1 MINPHPNPPRRRGNE
16 LKNSIFK
23 ILIELFIF
31 DKVKRSKIKAR
42 WAKRYLEKYIEV
54 QADGQL
60 PPDQYHCC
68 TAVEAR
74 FEVDPVLQDKPVDK
88 QLSTDQIDLPLPLW
102 QYWHQGKENAPEL
115 IQRCFES
122 VQKYEGDRKINIL
135 SFDTIKD
142 YVELPQRY
150 YDLVS
155 SGKMPV
161 ALFSDILRMYL
172 LTQYGGVWIDST
184 ILLTDKIPQEIIDS
198 SFCVVRKDPEKD
210 NQENKMSCYFIRADK
225 NSPNLNAIK
234 RTLENYWAEND
245 FMINYFMFEHIS
257 TMLSDKT
264 PELKAEWDKMPYL
277 DGEICGK
284 LQTIMDKNFSQEEF
298 NELKSE
304 TFMHKLT
311 YKKQPSKEFLDNMS
325 V

>member
-1 MINPHPNPPRRRGNE
+1 MNK

-42 WAKRYLEKYIEV
+42 WAKRNLEKYLDVHAE
-54 QADGQL
+54 GQL
-60 PPDQYHCC
+60 PPNESH
-68 TAVEAR
+68 
-74 FEVDPVLQDKPVDK
+74 
-88 QLSTDQIDLPLPLW
+88 LPLALW
-102 QYWHQGKENAPEL
+102 SYWHQGKENAPEL

-184 ILLTDKIPQEIIDS
+184 ILLTDKYRRRLSTRVFAWSEKTLKKTI
-198 SFCVVRKDPEKD
+198 RKTKCPVILSV
-210 NQENKMSCYFIRADK
+210 QIRTA
-225 NSPNLNAIK
+225 LI
-234 RTLENYWAEND
+234 
-245 FMINYFMFEHIS
+245 
-257 TMLSDKT
+257 
-264 PELKAEWDKMPYL
+264 
-277 DGEICGK
+277 
-284 LQTIMDKNFSQEEF
+284 
-298 NELKSE
+298 
-304 TFMHKLT
+304 
-311 YKKQPSKEFLDNMS
+311 
-325 V
+325 

>member
-1 MINPHPNPPRRRGNE
+1 MKKY
-16 LKNSIFK
+16 L
-23 ILIELFIF
+23 
-31 DKVKRSKIKAR
+31 DVQVK
-42 WAKRYLEKYIEV
+42 E
-54 QADGQL
+54 
-60 PPDQYHCC
+60 
-68 TAVEAR
+68 
-74 FEVDPVLQDKPVDK
+74 
-88 QLSTDQIDLPLPLW
+88 QLSTDQNHLPLW
-102 QYWHQGKENAPEL
+102 SYWHQGKENAPEL

-122 VQKYEGDRKINIL
+122 VQKYEGNRKINIL

-142 YVELPQRY
+142 YVELPSRY

-298 NELKSE
+298 NELKSK

>member
-1 MINPHPNPPRRRGNE
+1 MNK

-42 WAKRYLEKYIEV
+42 WAKRYLKKYLDV
-54 QADGQL
+54 Q
-60 PPDQYHCC
+60 
-68 TAVEAR
+68 VKE
-74 FEVDPVLQDKPVDK
+74 
-88 QLSTDQIDLPLPLW
+88 QLSTDQNHLPLW
-102 QYWHQGKENAPEL
+102 SYWHQGKENAPEL

-245 FMINYFMFEHIS
+245 FMINYQQCFLTKLLNLKQNGIKCLILTEKFAENFKQLWIKILVRKSLMNKNPK
-257 TMLSDKT
+257 LSCINLRT
-264 PELKAEWDKMPYL
+264 
-277 DGEICGK
+277 
-284 LQTIMDKNFSQEEF
+284 KNSR
-298 NELKSE
+298 LKS
-304 TFMHKLT
+304 F
-311 YKKQPSKEFLDNMS
+311 
-325 V
+325 

>member
-1 MINPHPNPPRRRGNE
+1 MNK

-42 WAKRYLEKYIEV
+42 WAKRNLEKYLDVHAE
-54 QADGQL
+54 GQL
-60 PPDQYHCC
+60 PPNESH
-68 TAVEAR
+68 
-74 FEVDPVLQDKPVDK
+74 
-88 QLSTDQIDLPLPLW
+88 LPLALW
-102 QYWHQGKENAPEL
+102 SYWHQGKENAPEL

-122 VQKYEGDRKINIL
+122 VQKYEGDREINIL

>member
-1 MINPHPNPPRRRGNE
+1 MNK

-42 WAKRYLEKYIEV
+42 WAKRYFEKYIEV
-54 QADGQL
+54 QAEGQL
-60 PPDQYHCC
+60 PADESH
-68 TAVEAR
+68 
-74 FEVDPVLQDKPVDK
+74 
-88 QLSTDQIDLPLPLW
+88 LPIW

-122 VQKYEGDRKINIL
+122 VQKYKGDRKINIL

-284 LQTIMDKNFSQEEF
+284 LQTIMDKDFSQEEF

>member
-1 MINPHPNPPRRRGNE
+1 MNK

-42 WAKRYLEKYIEV
+42 WAKRYLKKYLDV
-54 QADGQL
+54 Q
-60 PPDQYHCC
+60 
-68 TAVEAR
+68 VKE
-74 FEVDPVLQDKPVDK
+74 
-88 QLSTDQIDLPLPLW
+88 QLSTDQNHLPLW
-102 QYWHQGKENAPEL
+102 SYWHQGKENAPEL

-184 ILLTDKIPQEIIDS
+184 IMLTDKIPQEIIDS

-298 NELKSE
+298 NELKSK

>member
-1 MINPHPNPPRRRGNE
+1 ME
-16 LKNSIFK
+16 LLKLKNSIFK

-42 WAKRYLEKYIEV
+42 WAKQNLEKYLDV
-54 QADGQL
+54 HQL
-60 PPDQYHCC
+60 EPLDQSRCCSNSAPLSCYASKHPDIL
-68 TAVEAR
+68 
-74 FEVDPVLQDKPVDK
+74 F
-88 QLSTDQIDLPLPLW
+88 W

-115 IQRCFES
+115 IQKCFES
-122 VQKYEGDRKINIL
+122 VEKYGGKSGGNRKINIL

-150 YDLVS
+150 YDLVN

-264 PELKAEWDKMPYL
+264 PDLKAEWDKMPYL

-311 YKKQPSKEFLDNMS
+311 YKKQPSKEFWERINS
-325 V
+325 

>member
-1 MINPHPNPPRRRGNE
+1 MNK

-42 WAKRYLEKYIEV
+42 WAKRYLKKYLDV
-54 QADGQL
+54 Q
-60 PPDQYHCC
+60 
-68 TAVEAR
+68 VKE
-74 FEVDPVLQDKPVDK
+74 
-88 QLSTDQIDLPLPLW
+88 QLSTDQNHLPLW
-102 QYWHQGKENAPEL
+102 SYWHQGKENAPEL

-122 VQKYEGDRKINIL
+122 VQKYEGNRKINIL

-184 ILLTDKIPQEIIDS
+184 IMLTDKIPQEIIDS

-257 TMLSDKT
+257 TMLSYKT

-298 NELKSE
+298 NELK